1 MSVLMRESGL
11 PGGGPVRVDTGDL
24 LSRAQ
29 ILQNCGGS
37 YWDLGLELAPLLS
50 QLGLLAGLDLSGQAA
65 GALAGASAV
74 QAGVERV
81 WFQTWR
87 LGEKLRQVADSYQQV
102 EDAAAGIF
110 ADYQEVR
117 GDRGLLLDFTSGF
130 VVKLALS
137 AFKVEPDFFRSEGY
151 RSFSRQTG
159 QKLNRVAELLGYN
172 GDLKAYHETTDYF
185 LGLGPDGRGPV
196 LEPATSAKAITQR
209 LALVSAAET
218 AVDAVH
224 GERGYAVEFDGVA
237 VQVQHNPETG
247 QRLYEVL
254 IPGTDSLGLTGG
266 PNSWLSTV
274 DNTES
279 LYDDQLALR
288 DLPAQQQLVLEAL
301 EAAGAQPGDAITLT
315 GFSQGG
321 VAAMSLAN
329 NRNLAQLY
337 EVKALVTS
345 GAPVRDVALRDEVL
359 HVDISHRSDPVPRLQ
374 GQDASYSPDY
384 PLVFEDQQLG
394 PGVHG
399 ANQYASFAQDGE
411 ASRQSL
417 AGLETVYQGLVPLG
431 TARFF
436 SGTSQKHNMNHA
448 QLARRN
454 SLGLLNGVHA
464 VAQKIPGNRY
474 KLPFID
480 SASMNPGEI
489 YDDTAYQF
497 EAWGAKNL
505 ETAYLDA
512 VSRQDG
518 MVVLE
523 PDAQDHLEN
532 VRDIVGA
539 SDVVSN
545 QDLTDVL
552 ETLPGREP
560 EPAPAQDSLG

>member
-1 MSVLMRESGL
+1 MSVLMRESAL
-11 PGGGPVRVDTGDL
+11 SGGGPVRVDTGDL
-24 LSRAQ
+24 VSRAQ
-29 ILQNCGGS
+29 TLQDCGGS
-37 YWDLGLELAPLLS
+37 YWDLGLELAPLLP
-50 QLGLLAGLDLSGQAA
+50 QLGLLAGVDLSGQAR
-65 GALAGASAV
+65 GALVLASTA
-74 QAGVERV
+74 QAGIERI

-117 GDRGLLLDFTSGF
+117 GFPGLLLDFTSGF
-130 VVKLALS
+130 ATKLALS
-137 AFKVEPDFFRSEGY
+137 LVKEHPDFFQSEGY
-151 RSFSRQTG
+151 RSFSREAG
-159 QKLNRVAELLGYN
+159 QKLNGVFEALGYN

-196 LEPATSAKAITQR
+196 LEPATSAEAITQR
-209 LALVSAAET
+209 LALVSATEQ

-224 GERGYAVEFDGVA
+224 GRRGYAVEFDGVA

-247 QRLYEVL
+247 QKLYEVL
-254 IPGTDSLGLTGG
+254 IPGTDSLGVTGG

-329 NRNLAQLY
+329 NRNVAQLY

-345 GAPVRDVALRDEVL
+345 GAPVRDVTLRDEVL
-359 HVDISHRSDPVPRLQ
+359 HVDISHRSDPIPRLQ
-374 GQDASYSPDY
+374 GDDPSYSPDY
-384 PLVFEDQQLG
+384 PLVFEDQHG
-394 PGVHG
+394 GFGVHG
-399 ANQYASFAQDGE
+399 ANQYAAFAQAGE
-411 ASRQSL
+411 ASQQSF

-436 SGTSQKHNMNHA
+436 SGTSQKHNMNHV

-454 SLGLLNGVHA
+454 SLGLLNGANA

-497 EAWGAKNL
+497 EAWGAKDL
-505 ETAYLDA
+505 DTAYLDA
-512 VSRQDG
+512 VSRKDG

-532 VRDIVGA
+532 IRDTVGA

-545 QDLTDVL
+545 QDLADLL
-552 ETLPGREP
+552 ESLPGREP
-560 EPAPAQDSLG
+560 EAAPAQDSLG